1 MRPVLLAVAFAL
13 TSVSVSAHADGSK
26 TEEIRKLLA
35 ITGSAQL
42 GTQVM
47 GQLMGTMKQSMPNV
61 PDKFWSDF
69 QKEVRADELID
80 LIVPVYDK
88 NLSQD
93 DVRALIKFYE
103 TPTGKRFVA
112 ALPIITQQS
121 MAVGQEW
128 GRGIAQR
135 VVDRLKAEESKSAP
149 AEGGKKTKGK

>member
-1 MRPVLLAVAFAL
+1 MRTTLLALAVCFTSMSSVA
-13 TSVSVSAHADGSK
+13 VHADTSK
-26 TEEIRKLLA
+26 TDDIRKLLA

-47 GQLMGTMKQSMPNV
+47 TQLMGTMKQSMPNV

-112 ALPIITQQS
+112 ALPVITQQS
-121 MAVGQEW
+121 MTVGQEW

-135 VVDRLKAEESKSAP
+135 VVDRLKTEEAKG
-149 AEGGKKTKGK
+149 AEGSKKPAKK